1 MTHKGSLTSR
11 ALCKSSRT
19 TIYKLC
25 FQNKQMLRHA
35 WYLWYALTITHCW
48 VINKDKESTLII
60 WMNNDKNLCLTWP
73 PTSCN
78 RAVLT
83 GNCSISV
90 LMAVWSKGQALR
102 CNLFRHILQTVCPQ
116 PKLMGRRTVSSN
128 VCVQIGHS
136 RNSVHCGACTGMVI
150 CWWDG
155 CVKR

>member
-1 MTHKGSLTSR
+1 MCITQLSACNVLIQSINCIYRKHHIVRHKQDLKLFHHSNTHDLLSYTTSQQQGF
-11 ALCKSSRT
+11 CIIVISKKCT
-19 TIYKLC
+19 T
-25 FQNKQMLRHA
+25 
-35 WYLWYALTITHCW
+35 
-48 VINKDKESTLII
+48 STTS
-60 WMNNDKNLCLTWP
+60 LTWP

-83 GNCSISV
+83 GSCSMSV

-150 CWWDG
+150 C
-155 CVKR
+155 